1 VSSAAQSTFTL
12 RAAQDRLGLSRTVLT
27 GLISAGFVTP
37 SRGARNEHRFTFQDL
52 ALLRTA
58 HALQKS
64 HIAPRKILASL
75 AKLRASLPAE
85 LPLTGLR
92 ITVVGADVAV
102 RDRTGKLEA
111 AASGQYLMD
120 FEVSDEG
127 GKLSFLDSA
136 GGATTPDR
144 DAPTA
149 RALFFKGEE
158 LESKDRPAAI
168 DAYRSAIEL
177 DPLHANA
184 YLNLGA
190 MLCEAQQF
198 DAALRLYDGA
208 IAVCPES
215 SLIHFNRAVA
225 LEDLGRVEEAIS
237 SYQESLRLD
246 PALGDAHF
254 NIARLKEKLGDSRGA
269 LRHFNA
275 YRRLQP

>member
-1 VSSAAQSTFTL
+1 MSSAARSTFTL
-12 RAAQDRLGLSRTVLT
+12 RVAQDRLGLSRPVRT
-27 GLISAGFVTP
+27 GLINAGFVNP

-58 HALQKS
+58 HALQQS
-64 HIAPRKILASL
+64 NIAPRKILESL
-75 AKLRASLPAE
+75 AKLRASLPAQ

-136 GGATTPDR
+136 GGAE
-144 DAPTA
+144 APGREASSA
-149 RALFFKGEE
+149 RALFLKAEQ
-158 LESKDRPAAI
+158 LESKDQPAAI
-168 DAYRSAIEL
+168 RVYRSAIEI
-177 DPLHANA
+177 DPSFADA

-215 SLIHFNRAVA
+215 SLIRFNHGVV
-225 LEDLGRVEEAIS
+225 LEDLGRIEDASKTQSPATMSACGSILLSEARIS
-237 SYQESLRLD
+237 TS
-246 PALGDAHF
+246 PA
-254 NIARLKEKLGDSRGA
+254 
-269 LRHFNA
+269 
-275 YRRLQP
+275 